1 MNINNT
7 EIETKYY
14 VRDLQKIKLRLH
26 ELGAQLIQERV
37 HERNLRFDDEDDNL
51 RHDHCVLRLRHDTQ
65 SILTYKGPGIM
76 QDGIRAREELE
87 VTVSDFVIMQSI
99 LEALGYRVQM
109 MYEKYRTTYL
119 LGETHIML
127 DEMPYGQYVEIEG
140 FESAAIHAVT
150 RQLELNLEAAIVNA
164 SYAGLFERTRRALA
178 LTFTDL
184 TFENFKGIT
193 VTPVDLQVTPADMTN
208 E

>member
-1 MNINNT
+1 MQ
-7 EIETKYY
+7 EIEAKFY
-14 VRDLQKIKLRLH
+14 VQDLKRIETRIQG
-26 ELGAQLIQERV
+26 LGARLIQARIFET
-37 HERNLRFDDEDDNL
+37 NIRFDLPDGSL
-51 RHDHCVLRLRHDTQ
+51 RSKGQILRLRQD
-65 SILTYKGPGIM
+65 SEARLTYKGPGSSAQGVVSRTEIEFTVE
-76 QDGIRAREELE
+76 DFNKARLL
-87 VTVSDFVIMQSI
+87 
-99 LEALGYRVQM
+99 LEALGYQSVM
-109 MYEKYRTTYL
+109 VYEKYRTIYEL
-119 LGETHIML
+119 EHCHIML

-193 VTPVDLQVTPADMTN
+193 VTPANLQVTPADMTH